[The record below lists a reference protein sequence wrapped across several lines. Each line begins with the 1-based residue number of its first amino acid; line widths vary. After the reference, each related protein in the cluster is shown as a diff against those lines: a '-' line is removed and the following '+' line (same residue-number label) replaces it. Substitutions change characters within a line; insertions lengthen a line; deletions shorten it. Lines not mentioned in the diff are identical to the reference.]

1 MAKLAT
7 PVLRSLILTLA
18 ESGMRVGS
26 AVQIRYVD
34 IKEDFEGNAVPM
46 AIRLPG
52 RITKT
57 GLPYRAFVLDDARD
71 AIREQLDVRR
81 RQGEAISDD
90 TLIFPMRVGRAMILT
105 RELGDLVG
113 LNKKTTGLREFST
126 KLWRKRVQSILERDD
141 YHINPNHVSLILQ
154 AKPKGRD
161 AHYSMPP
168 KEELAREY
176 MKAANELRVS
186 GPLYV
191 KPTMDEL
198 LERMK
203 QLPPDERLRLFS
215 EIEKHK
221 TELAQAARPELLAR
235 ALGRLGLLEEKPGPI
250 EVGKRTKRAYP
261 TS

>member
-1 MAKLAT
+1 
-7 PVLRSLILTLA
+7 
-18 ESGMRVGS
+18 
-26 AVQIRYVD
+26 
-34 IKEDFEGNAVPM
+34 
-46 AIRLPG
+46 
-52 RITKT
+52 
-57 GLPYRAFVLDDARD
+57 
-71 AIREQLDVRR
+71 
-81 RQGEAISDD
+81 
-90 TLIFPMRVGRAMILT
+90 
-105 RELGDLVG
+105 VG

-126 KLWRKRVQSILERDD
+126 KLWRKRVQSILERDE
-141 YHINPNHVSLILQ
+141 YHVNPNHVSLILQ

-176 MKAANELRVS
+176 MKAANELRAS

-221 TELAQAARPELLAR
+221 NELAHAASPEFLAR
-235 ALGRLGLLEEKPGPI
+235 ALAGLGLVEERPRPI
-250 EVGKRTKRAYP
+250 EVRKRTKRAYA

>member
-1 MAKLAT
+1 
-7 PVLRSLILTLA
+7 
-18 ESGMRVGS
+18 
-26 AVQIRYVD
+26 
-34 IKEDFEGNAVPM
+34 
-46 AIRLPG
+46 
-52 RITKT
+52 
-57 GLPYRAFVLDDARD
+57 
-71 AIREQLDVRR
+71 
-81 RQGEAISDD
+81 
-90 TLIFPMRVGRAMILT
+90 MILT

-126 KLWRKRVQSILERDD
+126 KLWRKRVQSILERDE

-198 LERMK
+198 LGRIR
-203 QLPPDERLRLFS
+203 QLSPDERLRLIS
-215 EIEKHK
+215 DLEKHK
-221 TELAQAARPELLAR
+221 AELGHAARPELVAHVLSEF
-235 ALGRLGLLEEKPGPI
+235 GLVAQQAEKEWTI
-250 EVGKRTKRAYP
+250 EVTNRSKRKP
-261 TS
+261 